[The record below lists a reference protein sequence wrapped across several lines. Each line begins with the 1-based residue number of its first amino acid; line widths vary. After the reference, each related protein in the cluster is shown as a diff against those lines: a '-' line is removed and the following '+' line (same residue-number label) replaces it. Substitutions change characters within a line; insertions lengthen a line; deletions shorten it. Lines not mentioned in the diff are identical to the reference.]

1 MTNYSYKVEYDVFTN
16 GKIKRHL
23 YLPKNGYDNVDT
35 YVFDIYDIL
44 TEIIDTDGFKEANV
58 VMYIRHSDSKLLET
72 FKENIKTKEELE
84 EFSERLEKFADG
96 LR

>member
-1 MTNYSYKVEYDVFTN
+1 MTNYSYKVDYDVFTN
-16 GKIKRHL
+16 EKIKRHL
-23 YLPKNGYDNVDT
+23 YLPKNGYDNVDK

-58 VMYIRHSDSKLLET
+58 VMYIRHTDSKLLET
-72 FKENIKTKEELE
+72 FKENIGNKEELE
-84 EFSERLEKFADG
+84 YFADRLEKFADR

>member
-23 YLPKNGYDNVDT
+23 YIPKNGYDNVDI

-58 VMYIRHSDSKLLET
+58 VMYIRYPDSKLLEI
-72 FKENIKTKEELE
+72 FKDNIKTKEELE
-84 EFSERLEKFADG
+84 AFANKLDKLADRL
-96 LR
+96 R

>member
-16 GKIKRHL
+16 GKTKRHL
-23 YLPKNGYDNVDT
+23 YIPENGYDNVDI

-44 TEIIDTDGFKEANV
+44 TEIIDTDGFEEANV
-58 VMYIRHSDSKLLET
+58 IMYIKHPDSKLLET
-72 FKENIKTKEELE
+72 FKENIGTKEELE
-84 EFSERLEKFADG
+84 EFLDRLEKFADK

>member
-1 MTNYSYKVEYDVFTN
+1 MINYSYKVEYDVFTN
-16 GKIKRHL
+16 GKIKRQL
-23 YLPKNGYDNVDT
+23 YLPKNGYDNVDI

-58 VMYIRHSDSKLLET
+58 FMYVRYTDSKLLET

-84 EFSERLEKFADG
+84 EFLYILEKFADR